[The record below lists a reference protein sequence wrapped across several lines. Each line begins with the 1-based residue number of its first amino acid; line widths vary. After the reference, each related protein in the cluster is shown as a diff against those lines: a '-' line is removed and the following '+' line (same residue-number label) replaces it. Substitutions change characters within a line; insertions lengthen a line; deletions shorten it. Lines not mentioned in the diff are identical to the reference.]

1 MDRGVWLGDSLW
13 GHKEVGMTE
22 YTAQQSGPRT
32 EGTEF
37 PHSNLGHKKRH
48 CFTHTLT
55 EDGCKNMCKMGAE
68 MKRRI
73 QLHLDISIKI
83 NLYMEF

>member
-1 MDRGVWLGDSLW
+1 MDRGVWLGDSPW

-22 YTAQQSGPRT
+22 HTAQQSGPRT

-48 CFTHTLT
+48 RFTHTLT
-55 EDGCKNMCKMGAE
+55 
-68 MKRRI
+68 
-73 QLHLDISIKI
+73 
-83 NLYMEF
+83 